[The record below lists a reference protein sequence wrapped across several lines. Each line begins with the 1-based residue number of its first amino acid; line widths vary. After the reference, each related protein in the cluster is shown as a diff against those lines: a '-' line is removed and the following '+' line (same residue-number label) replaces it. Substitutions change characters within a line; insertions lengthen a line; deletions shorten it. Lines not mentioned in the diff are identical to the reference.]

1 MASKSIQC
9 GFESH
14 PGHSRPLP
22 RRHRRRV
29 VGTPAEHGGMY
40 PGETRRAALELV
52 STGLSLNLPDLRG
65 RGRAPACPRGCTGEA
80 PTSLGVDYSALLGVC
95 HVPAPGAVVVQNC
108 WKHWPCLLPQHGPG
122 RKHERALGMQPVAVG
137 DRRAASRR
145 VPAGAVPLRRRACEE
160 LGDPAG
166 AATRSTWSA
175 SRGGGPD
182 SERSPSRPA
191 PASPV
196 WTGS

>member
-1 MASKSIQC
+1 M
-9 GFESH
+9 
-14 PGHSRPLP
+14 
-22 RRHRRRV
+22 
-29 VGTPAEHGGMY
+29 
-40 PGETRRAALELV
+40 
-52 STGLSLNLPDLRG
+52 
-65 RGRAPACPRGCTGEA
+65 
-80 PTSLGVDYSALLGVC
+80 
-95 HVPAPGAVVVQNC
+95 VVQNC